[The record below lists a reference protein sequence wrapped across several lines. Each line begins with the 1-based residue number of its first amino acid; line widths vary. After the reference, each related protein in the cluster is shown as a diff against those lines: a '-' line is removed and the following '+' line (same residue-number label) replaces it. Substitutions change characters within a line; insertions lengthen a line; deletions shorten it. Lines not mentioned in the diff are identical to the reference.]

1 MRRPP
6 GRVAHSPPLLTGDRK
21 EARFEGRRW
30 LKTSEKAGTVYPAT
44 LAYGPGAPITNC
56 GDMSGF
62 VALTL
67 SLFPL
72 TVPVIMFVRVLIG
85 EPSALQVAV
94 AVAGVVLVTVVA
106 GWTAG
111 KVFRLGILL
120 TGKKGILGEIVR
132 LLHA

>member
-1 MRRPP
+1 
-6 GRVAHSPPLLTGDRK
+6 
-21 EARFEGRRW
+21 
-30 LKTSEKAGTVYPAT
+30 
-44 LAYGPGAPITNC
+44 
-56 GDMSGF
+56 MSGF